1 MLLLNQYD
9 VIPEYLQQ
17 IRLLRNRNWLLSFN
31 QFQFGTLYHFRRHYI
46 IGGSSSELIR
56 LKEDRAW
63 EARVG

>member
-9 VIPEYLQQ
+9 AYQNTYNKFTFLETS
-17 IRLLRNRNWLLSFN
+17 NWLLSFN

-56 LKEDRAW
+56 LKEDRAR
-63 EARVG
+63 EAQVR